1 MHVWRSIH
9 HLISVYLAWLLQ
21 SFARSEARTPVFY
34 HCLSEPELG
43 YRAQHHPNYIAVIP
57 FEQVSV
63 CQNYYLPRHAEFA
76 RLKDAHTPGTR
87 LILNRMAWSAEKKS
101 TKAKVNF
108 LASTSH

>member
-43 YRAQHHPNYIAVIP
+43 YRARHHPNYFARIP

-63 CQNYYLPRHAEFA
+63 YQTYYPPGHAECV
-76 RLKDAHTPGTR
+76 RLKDAHTPETR